1 MNITEAKEKI
11 SLLYE
16 KAINITAVS
25 PVLHPVRIIQASK
38 SIIGINKDNP
48 IGELLV
54 FNEEYIDGFAFE
66 DVKYKID
73 ESSIAEMVSYKSL
86 EEALVNG
93 NAPMAQQ
100 KLYELSRVSEGM
112 QIIEFLLEYSLRY
125 TKESFLLIWSIYRM
139 MLFLDKKFMLQSLL
153 LCVDSILSS
162 KDVSEN
168 EFLFKDAESSFK
180 FLNRKK
186 YEKFSVLCQ
195 IYFSDLV
202 RKEKILDAMSKFVSF
217 NDVVNE
223 KYNGSYESRMKL
235 WLYLSERRCGKL
247 SYQMIL
253 DVDAIRGMM
262 KVVDDNK
269 LYPYDLYKYT
279 KKILDY

>member
-25 PVLHPVRIIQASK
+25 PVLHPVRVIQASK

-112 QIIEFLLEYSLRY
+112 QIVEFLLEYSLRY
-125 TKESFLLIWSIYRM
+125 
-139 MLFLDKKFMLQSLL
+139 
-153 LCVDSILSS
+153 
-162 KDVSEN
+162 
-168 EFLFKDAESSFK
+168 
-180 FLNRKK
+180 
-186 YEKFSVLCQ
+186 
-195 IYFSDLV
+195 
-202 RKEKILDAMSKFVSF
+202 
-217 NDVVNE
+217 
-223 KYNGSYESRMKL
+223 
-235 WLYLSERRCGKL
+235 
-247 SYQMIL
+247 
-253 DVDAIRGMM
+253 
-262 KVVDDNK
+262 
-269 LYPYDLYKYT
+269 
-279 KKILDY
+279 